1 MIRGNMLRA
10 GVGLA
15 LITSAASA
23 DADSLSFV
31 GSMTG
36 LGVGVLDPSCAPL
49 PAHGTVSPD
58 TTTGTSTLG
67 NFTYSHDM
75 CFNPLGG
82 PFQGTFIINF
92 GADSFNGTFFG
103 TDAPDAIAGVF
114 DLDWTYTILGGTGRF
129 DGASGTFT
137 GIGTKDG
144 RTRPTPVSLAFDG
157 TINAPAVPEPATWAL
172 MLLGFA
178 GIGVALRS
186 RRRTPQ
192 SLPQLA

>member
-1 MIRGNMLRA
+1 MLRRKLARA
-10 GVGLA
+10 GVALA
-15 LITSAASA
+15 LMTSAAGA
-23 DADSLSFV
+23 NADSLSFT

-58 TTTGTSTLG
+58 TTVGHSSLG
-67 NFTYSHDM
+67 DFTYSHDM

-82 PFQGTFIINF
+82 PFEGTFVINF
-92 GADSFNGTFFG
+92 GTDSFNGSFLG

-129 DGASGTFT
+129 EGASGTFT
-137 GIGTKDG
+137 GIGTNDG

-157 TINAPAVPEPATWAL
+157 MIDAPAVPEPGTWAL

-178 GIGVALRS
+178 AVGASLRA
-186 RRRTPQ
+186 RRGRPQ
-192 SLPQLA
+192 RLSQIA